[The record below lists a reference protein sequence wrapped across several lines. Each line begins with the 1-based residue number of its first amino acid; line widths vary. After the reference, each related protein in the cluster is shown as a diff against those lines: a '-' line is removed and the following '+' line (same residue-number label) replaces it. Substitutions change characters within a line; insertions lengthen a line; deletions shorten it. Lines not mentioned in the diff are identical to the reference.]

1 MGVLEGTLAPH
12 THMHSKRFTQVKGG
26 IEKKALSVE
35 AGVAAVKAGATAKF
49 DETIEIHFNLGID
62 PKMGDQ
68 QIRGTLTLPHGSGK
82 TKRVAAFV
90 DAANEAAAK
99 AAGADIIANEEYIEN
114 LVKTGKIDFDVAV
127 AVPSMMTKIA
137 KAAKILGPRGL
148 MPNPKT
154 DTVGPNIGKII
165 EEQKAGKLSFK
176 NDATANVHMIVGKAS
191 FSEANLVSNVNAAVE
206 TIRRAKPATAKG
218 IFMKSVT
225 MTSTMGPAVRLDVAG
240 A

>member
-1 MGVLEGTLAPH
+1 
-12 THMHSKRFTQVKGG
+12 
-26 IEKKALSVE
+26 
-35 AGVAAVKAGATAKF
+35 
-49 DETIEIHFNLGID
+49 
-62 PKMGDQ
+62 
-68 QIRGTLTLPHGSGK
+68 
-82 TKRVAAFV
+82 
-90 DAANEAAAK
+90 
-99 AAGADIIANEEYIEN
+99 
-114 LVKTGKIDFDVAV
+114 
-127 AVPSMMTKIA
+127 MMTKIA

-165 EEQKAGKLSFK
+165 AEQKAGKLSFK

>member
-1 MGVLEGTLAPH
+1 
-12 THMHSKRFTQVKGG
+12 MHSKRYSG
-26 IEKKALSVE
+26 IKSGAAKTKLSVKD
-35 AGVAAVKAGATAKF
+35 AVAAVKAGATAKF
-49 DETIEIHFNLGID
+49 DETVELHFNLGID

-68 QIRGTLTLPHGSGK
+68 QIRGTISLPNGSGK
-82 TKRVAAFV
+82 SKRVAAFV

-99 AAGADIIANEEYIEN
+99 AAGADIIATEEYLDT

-127 AVPSMMTKIA
+127 AVPSMMPKLA

-154 DTVGPNIGKII
+154 DTVGPNITKMV

-176 NDATANVHMIVGKAS
+176 NDNTSNVHMIVGKAS
-191 FSEANLVSNVNAAVE
+191 FTQEKLEQNVNAAVE
-206 TIRRAKPATAKG
+206 AISRAKPQSSKG
-218 IFMKSVT
+218 IYMKSVT
-225 MTSTMGPAVRLDVAG
+225 LTSTMGPAIRLDVAN

>member
-1 MGVLEGTLAPH
+1 
-12 THMHSKRFTQVKGG
+12 MHSKRFTAVKGN
-26 IEKKALSVE
+26 IEKKPLTVE

-49 DETIEIHFNLGID
+49 DETIEMHFNLGID

-68 QIRGTLTLPHGSGK
+68 QIRGTISLPHGTGK
-82 TKRVAAFV
+82 SKKVAAFV

-99 AAGADIIANEEYIEN
+99 AAGADIIATEEYLEN

-127 AVPSMMTKIA
+127 AVPSMMPKLA
-137 KAAKILGPRGL
+137 KAARILGPRGL

-154 DTVGPNIGKII
+154 DTVGPNIAKMI
-165 EEQKAGKLSFK
+165 EEQKAGKISYK

-191 FSEANLVSNVNAAVE
+191 FPLEHLIWNTNAAIE
-206 TIRRAKPATAKG
+206 AIRRAKPATAKG
-218 IFMKSVT
+218 IYLKSVT